1 MGIAIAIRMLVMPP
15 VQRAPLDD
23 RPLPSHRAEDCQ
35 YPPQEWSAFIRA
47 VRKHPVKANGDSQNG
62 QRVEADHQDQI
73 HQAQAVSPA
82 EVDAQKQAEEGHT
95 NTKGHGRFFV
105 EWFGGWKWRGAG
117 RINSNRGKAVHS
129 TLQSGSGGGLDAAP
143 AHLKRTANLINIGQ
157 PNFFSHSQ
165 KSGKK
170 RFYHTSTGHVR
181 IMPIRDSD
189 WQESVR
195 DSSARKR

>member
-129 TLQSGSGGGLDAAP
+129 TLQSKSDGGRAMLCEQTASEPPTSLISASRIFSPTVKNPAEKGSTTRAQA
-143 AHLKRTANLINIGQ
+143 
-157 PNFFSHSQ
+157 
-165 KSGKK
+165 
-170 RFYHTSTGHVR
+170 TS
-181 IMPIRDSD
+181 
-189 WQESVR
+189 
-195 DSSARKR
+195 